1 MNMINFKCAKK
12 YCCEDLSKIEN
23 YEVAINSDKVYDVH
37 HRLEIQENGV
47 YLSSIDLIKQ
57 DLYFKRPAS
66 ELIFLS
72 KSDHAS
78 LHANNNNGFLGK
90 NHTEETKQ
98 KISKSEKKVW
108 KNEEYKQKMVEH
120 LKGENNPFYGKE
132 HSEETKQ
139 KISKSLY
146 GKKRGP
152 MLEET
157 KRKIS
162 AANKGKHN
170 HKGEKNGFYGRKH
183 SEETKQQISK
193 TIKLNGKL
201 KGENNPFYGKE
212 HSEET
217 KQKLRLAH
225 LGKKKVWNDET
236 HTKYHYE

>member
-23 YEVAINSDKVYDVH
+23 YEVALNSDKVYDVH

-98 KISKSEKKVW
+98 KISKSLYGKKRGPML
-108 KNEEYKQKMVEH
+108 EETKQKLSAANKGKH
-120 LKGENNPFYGKE
+120 NHKGENSPFYGKE

-139 KISKSLY
+139 KI
-146 GKKRGP
+146 
-152 MLEET
+152 
-157 KRKIS
+157 
-162 AANKGKHN
+162 
-170 HKGEKNGFYGRKH
+170 
-183 SEETKQQISK
+183 
-193 TIKLNGKL
+193 
-201 KGENNPFYGKE
+201 
-212 HSEET
+212 
-217 KQKLRLAH
+217 RLAH

>member
-1 MNMINFKCAKK
+1 MINFKCAKK

-23 YEVAINSDKVYDVH
+23 YEVALNSDKVYVVH

-78 LHANNNNGFLGK
+78 LHANNNTGFLGK

-98 KISKSEKKVW
+98 KISKSLYGKKRW
-108 KNEEYKQKMVEH
+108 PMLEETKMKIGAANKGKH
-120 LKGENNPFYGKE
+120 NHKGENNPFYGKE

-139 KISKSLY
+139 
-146 GKKRGP
+146 
-152 MLEET
+152 
-157 KRKIS
+157 
-162 AANKGKHN
+162 
-170 HKGEKNGFYGRKH
+170 
-183 SEETKQQISK
+183 QISK
-193 TIKLNGKL
+193 TKKLNGKL

-217 KQKLRLAH
+217 KQKIRLVH